1 MSQYWYCNMS
11 FFFLMIRR
19 PPRSTRTDTRLPDTT
34 LFRSPLADE
43 MGVDR
48 RGGEHHRDP
57 NPAGTDMLV
66 GQEQFAAPGAHR
78 ILGLAA
84 DAGDRVAQRSEE
96 HTSEL
101 HSLMR
106 ISYAVFCLKKKHL
119 RNPVT
124 NAKLA
129 YHYTHN
135 TLY

>member
-66 GQEQFAAPGAHR
+66 GQEQFAAPGANR

-84 DAGDRVAQRSEE
+84 DAGDRVAQRRGIAARGESAVDIGD
-96 HTSEL
+96 
-101 HSLMR
+101 R
-106 ISYAVFCLKKKHL
+106 IAEIGAQ
-119 RNPVT
+119 PVPVVEIGR
-124 NAKLA
+124 A
-129 YHYTHN
+129 HV
-135 TLY
+135 